1 MKKIKNGWVEGSVK
15 EFLDLSDVDMEFIE
29 TRLALARRLR
39 ELRTKK
45 HMTQPDLAT
54 RLHTSQSRVVKME
67 KGDPTVTIDLL
78 IWSLY
83 QLGVK
88 RKEILKAS

>member
-1 MKKIKNGWVEGSVK
+1 MKRLRNGWVEGSVK
-15 EFLDLSDVDMEFIE
+15 EFLGLSGADMELVE

-45 HMTQPDLAT
+45 HMTQNALAA

-78 IWSLY
+78 IRSLY
-83 QLGVK
+83 ELGVK
-88 RKEILKAS
+88 RRELLKAS